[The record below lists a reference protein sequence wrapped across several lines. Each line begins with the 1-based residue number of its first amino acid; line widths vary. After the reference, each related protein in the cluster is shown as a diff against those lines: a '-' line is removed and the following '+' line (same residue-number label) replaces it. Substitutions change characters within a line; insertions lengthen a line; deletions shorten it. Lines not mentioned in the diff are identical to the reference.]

1 MAIIVIKHALLAVLA
16 LSSLSLSSS
25 VVDAAHVDVVRRT
38 TNSRGIRGSATA
50 ATTSTATAASATMS
64 SGDRVRNLGL
74 KNAKTSD
81 KNKKKTS
88 DKKNKKTVGAT
99 SSKTVVITKTPTP
112 VINTGGITEKPIL
125 NTDTISSTT
134 DAFTGTTDGTDSS
147 VSNRVESEE
156 QEEGPAVVIATT
168 IALEPEPIW
177 DLRNCPSLYPQSGND
192 CVMIDG
198 FDFKKCFYYEYG
210 LDVLCQCSTLSPIW
224 ICTGTIIRDPV
235 EEDKEVVAVTVAV
248 VVEQEV
254 LEVAVEIEEQIFVIV
269 DDIDDDNNSTTIEE
283 EILVIVEDI
292 EDDNNSKTIDDDNN
306 STAMISEEEEEEEV
320 GIDAEINVALLDE
333 EMQLLCPV
341 DIPLA
346 GDECGLNG
354 FDTIPCCYTDPEP
367 IVGGTIL
374 CTCTD
379 DFGAEVFTCMRG
391 SLSLCTV

>member
-38 TNSRGIRGSATA
+38 TNSRGIRGSTTA
-50 ATTSTATAASATMS
+50 ATAFTATAASATMS
-64 SGDRVRNLGL
+64 SGDRVRNLVL

-125 NTDTISSTT
+125 NTDTISSAT

-224 ICTGTIIRDPV
+224 ICTGTIIRNPV
-235 EEDKEVVAVTVAV
+235 EEDEEVVAVTAAV

-254 LEVAVEIEEQIFVIV
+254 E
-269 DDIDDDNNSTTIEE
+269 IEE
-283 EILVIVEDI
+283 EILVIVDDI
-292 EDDNNSKTIDDDNN
+292 EDDSNSTTIDDDNN
-306 STAMISEEEEEEEV
+306 STAMISGEEGEV

-379 DFGAEVFTCMRG
+379 DFGAEEFTCMRG